1 MNMDASA
8 NQPKDSSA
16 QLDQPILWGFAKV
29 VTIRGKH
36 KIFPVWRRILIT
48 AACVLVCLFL
58 LKCATIYAFL
68 KYRRDYRDFSVTDA
82 VVFPF
87 NRGAVTA
94 KHGDRMIQDAFA
106 ALQKSDYQKGVFLLR
121 SGLAHS
127 PGNRDARLVL
137 AGIMRSSGQKEMALG
152 LYQDGLIFHASDPLY
167 IKVYL
172 QALLYYHQ
180 DAALREYVKPRL
192 EKELTPGTDVFRV
205 MAFVMSQEAEANG
218 RYAEALTLL
227 KKYQLE
233 RTVDGCVLLSRIH
246 ARCGD
251 QTGAANILRNYISKN
266 PRQQL
271 DGIYQSLYAL
281 YAESGRNADASLCAL
296 EYVNFAP
303 DSFVARRE
311 LVESYVRDGRNA
323 KAAAEIRSY
332 LGRFSGNNEALLVM
346 MDYASMTGDERLASD
361 IYGLGAENSSSTVP
375 YDLMLAGSAVTAKN
389 YAKAEQLCDTVE
401 NDAPAWLKRVQ
412 EQFDLLRAISA
423 HFQNQDNV
431 AQIHVDSILNSDTI
445 DATSLLAVARRLRKN
460 GMDADALRVL
470 EHARSLDQKDENI
483 LGAIIELQIDDSLDS
498 NFVDNTRLLLEGRIP
513 DLKLLR
519 RIRQRLASDHFI
531 FDSGRVAVLKDLDA
545 RIADIEKVAANF

>member
-1 MNMDASA
+1 M
-8 NQPKDSSA
+8 
-16 QLDQPILWGFAKV
+16 V
-29 VTIRGKH
+29 
-36 KIFPVWRRILIT
+36 
-48 AACVLVCLFL
+48 
-58 LKCATIYAFL
+58 
-68 KYRRDYRDFSVTDA
+68 
-82 VVFPF
+82 
-87 NRGAVTA
+87 
-94 KHGDRMIQDAFA
+94 QDAFA
-106 ALQKSDYQKGVFLLR
+106 AMQKSDYQKGIFLLR

-127 PGNRDARLVL
+127 PANRDARLVF
-137 AGIMRSSGQKEMALG
+137 AGIMRSSGQKEMALS
-152 LYQDGLIFHASDPLY
+152 LYQSGLIFHANDPLY

-180 DAALREYVKPRL
+180 DAAIREYVKPRL
-192 EKELTPGTDVFRV
+192 EKEGAPTTDVSRV
-205 MAFVMSQEAEANG
+205 MAFVLAQEAEANG

-227 KKYQLE
+227 EKYKLE

-251 QTGAANILRNYISKN
+251 PTGAANILRRYISMN

-281 YAESGRNADASLCAL
+281 YIECGQNADASFCAL

-311 LVESYVRDGRNA
+311 LIESYMRDGRKA

-332 LGRFSGNNEALLVM
+332 LGRFSGNNDALFAL
-346 MDYASMTGDERLASD
+346 MDYASQAGDERLASD
-361 IYGLGAENSSSTVP
+361 IYGLGSDISSSMAP
-375 YDLMLAGSAVTAKN
+375 YDLMLAGSAIAAKN
-389 YAKAEQLCDTVE
+389 YAKAEELCDTVE
-401 NDAPAWLKRVQ
+401 RDAPAWLKRVQ
-412 EQFDLLRAISA
+412 EQFDMLRAISA

-445 DATSLLAVARRLRKN
+445 DASSFLSVARRLRMN

-470 EHARSLDQKDENI
+470 ERARSLDQKDENI
-483 LGAIIELQIDDSLDS
+483 LVAIVELQIDDSLDS
-498 NFVDNTRLLLEGRIP
+498 SFVDNTRQLLEGRIP

-519 RIRQRLASDHFI
+519 RIRLRLASDHFI
-531 FDSGRVAVLKDLDA
+531 FDSGRAAVLKDLDA